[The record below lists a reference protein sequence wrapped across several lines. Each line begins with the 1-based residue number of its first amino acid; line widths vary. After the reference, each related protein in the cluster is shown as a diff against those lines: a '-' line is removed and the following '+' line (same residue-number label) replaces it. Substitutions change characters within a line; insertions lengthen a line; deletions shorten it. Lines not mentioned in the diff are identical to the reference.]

1 MLMGSQEG
9 DVDIVKGIIKGGV
22 SINAKLDKQGRTV
35 LLLLNP
41 CKKRQ
46 HDILNDFISHQI
58 IN

>member
-35 LLLLNP
+35 LLLLNLA
-41 CKKRQ
+41 KS
-46 HDILNDFISHQI
+46 DNTIY
-58 IN
+58 